1 MILLKIIIIF
11 IEIVSVL
18 IFEIMLSNATIIIV
32 FILNSV
38 NNNDNMANIDKFNDE
53 ENIDNYTDKDHNDFD
68 FYLKYEDYILIVNIN
83 IITII

>member
-18 IFEIMLSNATIIIV
+18 IFEIMLSNVTIIIV

-38 NNNDNMANIDKFNDE
+38 NNNDNMDNIDKFNDD
-53 ENIDNYTDKDHNDFD
+53 ENIDIYSDKDYNDFD
-68 FYLKYEDYILIVNIN
+68 FY
-83 IITII
+83 

>member
-1 MILLKIIIIF
+1 MILH
-11 IEIVSVL
+11 
-18 IFEIMLSNATIIIV
+18 
-32 FILNSV
+32 SV

-83 IITII
+83 IITVI